1 MKLKKRI
8 TDHNHDKYITTPEF
22 SKLTEEKFAAR
33 SAQTNLS
40 TKSDVFNFVNKSN
53 FTETINWK
61 F

>member
-22 SKLTEEKFAAR
+22 NKLTEEKFAAR

-53 FTETINWK
+53 FTETIN
-61 F
+61 